1 MGEVRTL
8 CGHVRCTANAIWTPV
23 SNRKITNQ
31 RSLTKM
37 TRSSI
42 MLAVIFLASGTIFS
56 QSAAAQYTPQRSTV
70 SPWMGLWQRNTGAM
84 DNYHTFVQPQME
96 LNKTLQVQG
105 SALNRQETG
114 LQDLNYEM
122 MQPQGN
128 RSTMTPTGQGAT
140 FMSYSHYYGGSR
152 QLSRPVPSRPP
163 TSRTAHNS
171 PTSSG
176 MSR

>member
-1 MGEVRTL
+1 
-8 CGHVRCTANAIWTPV
+8 
-23 SNRKITNQ
+23 
-31 RSLTKM
+31 M

-42 MLAVIFLASGTIFS
+42 ILAVVFLAGGTIFT
-56 QSAAAQYTPQRSTV
+56 QTAAAQYSPQRPTV
-70 SPWMGLWQRNTGAM
+70 SPWMGLWQRNTGAL

-96 LNKTLQVQG
+96 LNKTLQMQG

-128 RSTMTPTGQGAT
+128 RSTMMPTGQGAT

-152 QLSRPVPSRPP
+152 QLSRPVPPRPP
-163 TSRTAHNS
+163 ASRTAHNS
-171 PTSSG
+171 MSSSV